1 LADLQILDL
10 AYPTGEYLGLN
21 LRRKPVS
28 NEFSQPNSAPLG
40 SSNGIATASMVLGI
54 VGIVFAFLCYP
65 IGFILAVIGLP
76 LGGVALSNIS
86 KGKVVPDGKGKATA
100 GIVLAIITLA
110 IAVIMIFV
118 VGAALSDLSDF

>member
-1 LADLQILDL
+1 
-10 AYPTGEYLGLN
+10 
-21 LRRKPVS
+21 
-28 NEFSQPNSAPLG
+28 
-40 SSNGIATASMVLGI
+40 MVLGI